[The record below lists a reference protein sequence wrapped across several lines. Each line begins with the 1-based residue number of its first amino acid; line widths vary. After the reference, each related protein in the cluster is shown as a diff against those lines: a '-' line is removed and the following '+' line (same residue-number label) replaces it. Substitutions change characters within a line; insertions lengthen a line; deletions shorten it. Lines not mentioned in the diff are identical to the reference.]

1 LSELKLIANPSIFL
15 KEADWLYQ
23 IPRERIK
30 AVPIRAGGAMQGLK
44 RRIVYVTV
52 FEGLAILVT
61 GTSFASIAGSG
72 FNRAAVAAV
81 LSSVIA
87 TSWNFAYNLMFER
100 WEARQTKRGRSVA
113 RRIAHAVGFE
123 GGLVLMLV
131 PMFAWLLRI
140 SLVEAFVM
148 DIGLTVFF
156 LVYAYLYNLGFDYLF
171 GLPAS
176 ALPAAPCEPL
186 KS

>member
-1 LSELKLIANPSIFL
+1 
-15 KEADWLYQ
+15 
-23 IPRERIK
+23 
-30 AVPIRAGGAMQGLK
+30 MQGLK

-61 GTSFASIAGSG
+61 GASFASIAGSG
-72 FNRAAVAAV
+72 MNRAGAVAV
-81 LSSVIA
+81 LTSVVA
-87 TSWNFAYNLMFER
+87 TSWNFVYNLLFER
-100 WEARQTKRGRSVA
+100 WEARQTKRGRSVV

-123 GGLVLMLV
+123 GGLLLMLV
-131 PMFAWLLRI
+131 PLFAWLLRI
-140 SLVEAFVM
+140 SLIEAFVM

-156 LVYAYLYNLGFDYLF
+156 LVYAYLYNLAFDHLF

-176 ALPAAPCEPL
+176 AQPLPLVTLPEAACEVS

>member
-1 LSELKLIANPSIFL
+1 LSELKLIGNLSVFL

-23 IPRERIK
+23 ISSVRIK
-30 AVPIRAGGAMQGLK
+30 AIPTSAGGAMQGLK

-61 GTSFASIAGSG
+61 GVSFTSLAGSDVG
-72 FNRAAVAAV
+72 HAGVAAV
-81 LSSVIA
+81 LTSVIA
-87 TSWNFAYNLMFER
+87 TSWNFVYNGLFER
-100 WEARQTKRGRSVA
+100 WEMRQTKRGRGVM

-123 GGLVLMLV
+123 GGLLLMLV
-131 PMFAWLLRI
+131 PMFAWMLHI

-156 LVYAYLYNLGFDYLF
+156 LIYAYLYNLAFDSLF

-176 ALPAAPCEPL
+176 ALPLPACEAP
-186 KS
+186 KV

>member
-1 LSELKLIANPSIFL
+1 LSELKLIANPSVFL

-30 AVPIRAGGAMQGLK
+30 AVPTRAGGAMQGLK

-52 FEGLAILVT
+52 FEGLAIVVT

-72 FNRAAVAAV
+72 FSRAGAAAV

-87 TSWNFAYNLMFER
+87 TSWNFAYNHWFER
-100 WEARQTKRGRSVA
+100 WEARQTKRGRSVV
-113 RRIAHAVGFE
+113 RRIVHAVGFE

-131 PMFAWLLRI
+131 PMFAWMLRT
-140 SLVEAFVM
+140 SLGEAFIM

-156 LVYAYLYNLGFDYLF
+156 LVYAYVYNLGFDYVF

-176 ALPAAPCEPL
+176 ALPVTSCEAP
-186 KS
+186 KA

>member
-1 LSELKLIANPSIFL
+1 
-15 KEADWLYQ
+15 
-23 IPRERIK
+23 
-30 AVPIRAGGAMQGLK
+30 MQGLK

-61 GTSFASIAGSG
+61 GASLASIAGSG
-72 FNRAAVAAV
+72 LNRAGAAAI
-81 LSSVIA
+81 LTSVVA
-87 TSWNFAYNLMFER
+87 TSWNFVYNLLFER
-100 WEARQTKRGRSVA
+100 WEARQTKRGRGVA
-113 RRIAHAVGFE
+113 RRIAHAMGFE
-123 GGLVLMLV
+123 GGLLLMLV
-131 PMFAWLLRI
+131 PMFAWMLHI

-176 ALPAAPCEPL
+176 ALPAVTLPETACEVS